1 MARRALE
8 LQASSLILAHNHTSG
23 DTIPSRADNDMT
35 REIIDAPGPFYITV
49 HNRLVAGTG
58 GVTRF
63 PTAGLI

>member
-1 MARRALE
+1 
-8 LQASSLILAHNHTSG
+8 
-23 DTIPSRADNDMT
+23 MT